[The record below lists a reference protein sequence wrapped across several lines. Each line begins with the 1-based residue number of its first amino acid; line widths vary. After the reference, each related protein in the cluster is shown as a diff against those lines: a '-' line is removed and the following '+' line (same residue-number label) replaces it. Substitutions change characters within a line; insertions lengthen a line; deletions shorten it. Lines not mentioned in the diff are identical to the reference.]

1 MAETDVIRDKKIVNA
16 IKQFIKEKKEK
27 DKLNIAFPN
36 SLLKDDALE
45 LLDRYCTV
53 VYYPLENEKNNGF
66 HITNVPDKNGEVR
79 QFVFINTAQTMEK
92 QVFTAAHELGHI
104 WEVDE
109 YVARKCNIHL
119 NNELREHIINRFAA
133 ELLIPEEQ
141 FVKMFTSEYENLA
154 KENGK
159 ISIVNM
165 LRLIARL
172 MNFFFVPMKSV
183 VLRFSEL
190 QIIDDEVK
198 ELLLGRGEVQER
210 LIQDKLND
218 IIIED
223 GYTKISNSS
232 NKKWIDG
239 LAEMLDKAEASKAL
253 PEMKIN
259 RMRAA
264 FNLPSK
270 TNEND
275 LDSTVELNLSKE
287 DDICNEN

>member
-141 FVKMFTSEYENLA
+141 FVKMFTSEYANLA

>member
-16 IKQFIKEKKEK
+16 IKQFIREKKEK

-36 SLLKDDALE
+36 SLLKDDVLE

-53 VYYPLENEKNNGF
+53 VYYPLDNEKNNGF
-66 HITNVPDKNGEVR
+66 HITNVPDKNGKVR

-109 YVARKCNIHL
+109 YVARKCNIYL

-141 FVKMFTSEYENLA
+141 FTKMFTSEYANLA

-165 LRLIARL
+165 LRIIARL

-183 VLRFSEL
+183 VLRFYEL